1 VVSPVPVAARQLR
14 LWVRIP
20 PGCMDFCLL

>member
-1 VVSPVPVAARQLR
+1 VKRLKW

-20 PGCMDFCLL
+20 PGCRITVVSLKIY